1 MTVIIHLVGQ
11 LKSLFNNQ
19 PTISVEAGQTVHEF
33 LITAHVIPEMV
44 AGVVVNG
51 DLQSKDYVLR
61 DADDVNL
68 LPHVSKGYVLCEIWN
83 SRNMVEMGM
92 GNEDT
97 FHL

>member
-11 LKSLFNNQ
+11 LKSIFNNQ
-19 PTISVEAGQTVHEF
+19 PTISAEAGQTVREF

-61 DADDVNL
+61 DADDVKL
-68 LPHVSKGYVLCEIWN
+68 IAVISG
-83 SRNMVEMGM
+83 G
-92 GNEDT
+92 
-97 FHL
+97 